1 LLFSQARISPSSY
14 LIAATRMEDILTLNK
29 YADVFREGLRSLS
42 SDMEIEFTIDFV
54 LGMAPFLK
62 APYRMVLKELSE
74 LKELWDKGFS

>member
-1 LLFSQARISPSSY
+1 LGFLAYVTEEKHNTRI
-14 LIAATRMEDILTLNK
+14 EDILTLNK

-62 APYRMVLKELSE
+62 APNRMVLKELSE